1 MTSLEESL
9 AKSWACLRCEQPQLV
24 RYVPVLHGSEQ
35 ALRHALR
42 QVGVPVLE
50 MNQAPGDIQALWL
63 NEARCLSE
71 EFLSP
76 VVVLGALADSEPFI
90 EQPIGRMQVDAAW
103 LSARQ
108 VALTSAV
115 ENSYLHREFRRA
127 SEKSGWIRI
136 GWHEEASLAEGNGLL
151 LAWSSPL
158 PLMRIRNFSARCPS
172 QLKIEGPGANLLAEE
187 VRCHGICVAHWQIEV
202 K

>member
-24 RYVPVLHGSEQ
+24 RYVPGLHGNEQ
-35 ALRHALR
+35 RLRHALR
-42 QVGVPVLE
+42 QAGVPVLE

-63 NEARCLSE
+63 NEARYVSE

-76 VVVLGALADSEPFI
+76 VVVLGRLVDNEPAI
-90 EQPIGRMQVDAAW
+90 EQPIGQMQVDAAW

-108 VALTSAV
+108 VALTSGV
-115 ENSYLHREFRRA
+115 ENSCLHREFRRT

-136 GWHEEASLAEGNGLL
+136 GWHEEGVLAEGNGLL

-172 QLKIEGPGANLLAEE
+172 QLKIEGPDPNRLAEE
-187 VRCHGICVAHWQIEV
+187 VHCHGISVTHWQIEV

>member
-1 MTSLEESL
+1 MSLEVSL
-9 AKSWACLRCEQPQLV
+9 AQSWGCLRCEQPQVV
-24 RYVPVLHGSEQ
+24 RYISGLHGDQ
-35 ALRHALR
+35 QRFRHALR
-42 QVGVPVLE
+42 QAGVPVLE
-50 MNQAPGDIQALWL
+50 MNQAPESVQALWL
-63 NEARCLSE
+63 AEARCLSE

-76 VVVLGALADSEPFI
+76 VVVFGGTTAIEPHIQQPLGQIQA
-90 EQPIGRMQVDAAW
+90 DAAW

-108 VALTSAV
+108 AALTSAV
-115 ENSYLHREFRRA
+115 EGSCLHQEFRR
-127 SEKSGWIRI
+127 SPEKTGWVRI

-172 QLKIEGPGANLLAEE
+172 QLKIEGPGANLLAED
-187 VRCHGICVAHWQIEV
+187 VRCHGISVTHWQIEV